1 MTQYLSES
9 EYAQLKD
16 DVRLGSVS
24 VDIPRLV
31 ARQFF
36 LKIRPQEVK
45 QATGKSILVKKALIW
60 LMNIL
65 SPVVFVLSL
74 ALIIIE
80 YGAWEATFIVPIAG
94 ICWTVIYGL
103 TSDQGGWLIGT
114 VPLAVCF
121 VPVVADNMDY
131 LDPMFLFVLS
141 IWLQRT
147 SFLVATSWLLDLV
160 MSSFPAFEML
170 EQHLSIESD

>member
-1 MTQYLSES
+1 MTEYMSES
-9 EYAQLKD
+9 EFQQLKD

-24 VDIPRLV
+24 VDIPRQV

-36 LKIRPQEVK
+36 LMIHPQDVK
-45 QATGKSILVKKALIW
+45 RTTGKSIVVKKALIW

-65 SPVVFVLSL
+65 SPIVFFL
-74 ALIIIE
+74 ALALVIVE
-80 YGAWEATFIVPIAG
+80 YGAWEATLIVPIAG

-114 VPLAVCF
+114 IPLVICSVPIITGSMTF
-121 VPVVADNMDY
+121 
-131 LDPMFLFVLS
+131 LDPIFLIVLS

-160 MSSFPAFEML
+160 MSSFAAFEML
-170 EQHLSIESD
+170 EQHLSIESE